1 MYLIVGLGNIGLK
14 YKNTRHNMGFAAID
28 ALAKRNGLRFNKK
41 RFKGS
46 VAEGNVFVKKGVR
59 LKPSTDRNLSWDSVI
74 EAYRFYKPDPKDII
88 VLYDDID
95 LDAGKLRV
103 RPSGSAGTHNGMRSI
118 VAALKTYGFA
128 RVRIGIGK
136 NPPYMQLADYVLQK
150 LKGNDKKT
158 LDEACERAAKAV
170 ETIIAEGVER
180 AMNDF
185 NQR

>member
-14 YKNTRHNMGFAAID
+14 YKNTRHNMGFMAID
-28 ALAKRNGLRFNKK
+28 ELAKRNGLKFNKK
-41 RFKGS
+41 RFKGN
-46 VAEGNVFVKKGVR
+46 VAEGSLYGNKVVL
-59 LKPSTDRNLSWDSVI
+59 LKPSTYMNLSGESVI

-95 LDAGKLRV
+95 LDMGKLRI

-118 VAALKTYGFA
+118 VNHLKTYGFA

-158 LDEACERAAKAV
+158 LEEACEKAAKAV
-170 ETIIAEGVER
+170 ESIVSQGVDK
-180 AMNDF
+180 AMNEY
-185 NQR
+185 NAK